1 MKDKRNIEMNVKKII
16 KRTLKL
22 KTALI
27 NNNLSIGTI
36 PEWDSLAHLNIFLE
50 IKKKY
55 KRLSLKSA
63 ANIRSVNDWINLII
77 KIYK

>member
-1 MKDKRNIEMNVKKII
+1 MKDKRNIKMNVKKII

>member
-1 MKDKRNIEMNVKKII
+1 MKDKLNIETNVKKII
-16 KRTLKL
+16 KKTLNL
-22 KTALI
+22 KTGII

-36 PEWDSLAHLNIFLE
+36 SEWDSLAHINIFLE

-63 ANIRSVNDWINLII
+63 ANIRSVDDWINLII